1 MTVLD
6 SKLYI
11 SDVIKATRHLD
22 WIELPRNKTFLV
34 TGATGLICSSVVDV
48 LEELSI
54 SKKLN
59 WTIIA
64 GVRNPQKARERFSKY
79 EYNSGISY
87 FEYDISK
94 TCSFPDGIDYIIH
107 GAGNAYPEAISNYP
121 VETLTESISGLKQI
135 LLYAVQNNVRVLY
148 VSSSEIYGLLKNA
161 VPIKENECGII
172 DILNPRSSYAIG
184 KRAAETLC
192 SSFIS
197 EFGAECVVVRPG
209 HIFGPTASRQ
219 DNRVSSVF
227 MYAAARGQDVILKS
241 RGEQL
246 RSYCYCLDCASAIL
260 AALFLGKNGEA
271 YNISN
276 RNSLCSIKEMAEQFA
291 KIGSV
296 GLRFDLPSEM
306 EKQAFNPMLNSSLD
320 SEKIET
326 LGWSPAFS
334 KEEGFEHSII
344 VAKELLKNA

>member
-11 SDVIKATRHLD
+11 SDVIKAAEHLD

-48 LEELSI
+48 LEELNI

-64 GVRNPQKARERFSKY
+64 GVRNSQKARERFSKY
-79 EYNSGISY
+79 EHNSGILY

-107 GAGNAYPEAISNYP
+107 GAGNAYPAAISNYP
-121 VETLTESISGLKQI
+121 VETLTESIGGLKQI

-161 VPIKENECGII
+161 APIKENEYGYV
-172 DILNPRSSYAIG
+172 DILNPRSSYAMG

-197 EFGAECVVVRPG
+197 EFDAECVVVRPG
-209 HIFGPTASRQ
+209 HIYGPTASRQ

-296 GLRFDLPSEM
+296 SLRFDFPSEM

-320 SEKIET
+320 SEKIES
-326 LGWSPAFS
+326 LGWSPVLS